1 MNIKT
6 ETGPGV
12 VDKLLMVVA
21 IAMIVGGIV
30 AYYYFPELSGLIR
43 ALIVLVA
50 TVAGIATAMAT
61 APGRELWRFIVG
73 SRIEVR
79 KMVWPTRQETTQ
91 TTMAV
96 IVFVLVMGVFFWALD
111 MFLLWATRLLTGQ
124 GG

>member
-1 MNIKT
+1 MNTKT
-6 ETGPGV
+6 ETGPGAL
-12 VDKLLMVVA
+12 DKMLMVLA

-30 AYYYFPELSGLIR
+30 AYYYFPELSGLVR

-50 TVAGIATAMAT
+50 TVAGIGTAMMT
-61 APGRELWRFIVG
+61 APGKELWRFIVG

-96 IVFVLVMGVFFWALD
+96 IVFVLVMGIFFWALD